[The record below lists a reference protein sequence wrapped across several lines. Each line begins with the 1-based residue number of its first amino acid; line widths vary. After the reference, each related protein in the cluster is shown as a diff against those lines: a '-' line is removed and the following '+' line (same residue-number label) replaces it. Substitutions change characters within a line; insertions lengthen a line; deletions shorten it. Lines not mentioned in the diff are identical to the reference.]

1 MAEFGKILISI
12 GLLLAILG
20 VIFTFGNKLPF
31 VGRLPG
37 DIAVERKNYSFYFP
51 VATCIIISVIMSSI
65 LWLFSKK

>member
-1 MAEFGKILISI
+1 MAEFGKILIFI

-51 VATCIIISVIMSSI
+51 VATCIIISVVISFI

>member
-1 MAEFGKILISI
+1 VAGFGKILIFI

-20 VIFTFGNKLPF
+20 FVFIFGNKIPF
-31 VGRLPG
+31 IGRLPG

-51 VATCIIISVIMSSI
+51 VSTCILISIVISFV

>member
-37 DIAVERKNYSFYFP
+37 DIVVERKNYSFYFP

>member
-1 MAEFGKILISI
+1 VAEFGKILISI

-37 DIAVERKNYSFYFP
+37 DIVVERKNYSFYFP
-51 VATCIIISVIMSSI
+51 VATCIIISVIMSSV

>member
-31 VGRLPG
+31 VGSLPG
-37 DIAVERKNYSFYFP
+37 DLAVERKNYSFYFP
-51 VATCIIISVIMSSI
+51 VATCIIISVVMSFI

>member
-1 MAEFGKILISI
+1 VAEFGKILIFI

>member
-31 VGRLPG
+31 VGRLPV

-65 LWLFSKK
+65 LWLFSLK

>member
-1 MAEFGKILISI
+1 MAEFGKILIFI

-20 VIFTFGNKLPF
+20 VVFIFGNKLPF

-37 DIAVERKNYSFYFP
+37 DIAIERKNYSFYFP
-51 VATCIIISVIMSSI
+51 VATCIVISIVMSFI